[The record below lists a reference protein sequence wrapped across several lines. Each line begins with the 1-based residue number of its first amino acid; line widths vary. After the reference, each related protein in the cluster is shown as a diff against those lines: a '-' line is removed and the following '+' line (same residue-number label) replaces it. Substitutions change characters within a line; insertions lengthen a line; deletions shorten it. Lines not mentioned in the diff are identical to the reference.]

1 MTYENPI
8 LPGFYPDPSICR
20 VGEDYYLVNSSFE
33 FFPGVPLWHSRDLL
47 HWEQLGY
54 VLTRESQL
62 PLVDCRTSGG
72 IFAPTIRYHDGRFY
86 MITTNVTGGGNFFVW
101 TDDIRGEWSDPIWI
115 DHQGIDPSLF
125 WDADG
130 KVYYTGTHTDENGNN
145 CIGQFE
151 IDLETGAKLSETKGI
166 WYGTGGKCPEG
177 PHMYRI
183 GNWYYLMIAE
193 GGTEY
198 GHMETIAR
206 SRSVWGPFES
216 CPHNPILT
224 HRNAHRVEFQALGHA
239 DLVETPEGKWW
250 MVFHGIRPSVF
261 MLHHTG
267 RETMIAPVTWDE
279 NGWPVVYGGK
289 EIQPIMTAEG
299 EGDVRVARS
308 WHDDFNTAAPA
319 PRWSYLRTPDRM
331 KYTFDKSGVTLRG
344 SEATLDEL
352 KTVTF
357 FGVRQQQFGL
367 NYTTEMTLS
376 GDGKAGMTV
385 FHTNEHHYELFAER
399 KNGGMEVTLRRRVV
413 DMLIE
418 SEPVFF
424 PGTDTLTL
432 CIKANRL
439 RYTFLAGKAG
449 EEMKEIGTGSTQLLS
464 TECMNCTFTG
474 CFVGLTAQGD
484 CEAKYRYFDVSVPA
498 NE

>member
-47 HWEQLGY
+47 HWEQFGY

-86 MITTNVTGGGNFFVW
+86 MITTNVTGGNFFVW

-115 DHQGIDPSLF
+115 NHQGIDPSLF

-151 IDLETGAKLSETKGI
+151 IDLETGAKLSETKCI

-319 PRWSYLRTPDRM
+319 PRWSYLRTLDRM

-399 KNGGMEVTLRRRVV
+399 KNGGMDVTLRRRVV

-424 PGTDTLTL
+424 PETDTLTL

>member
-1 MTYENPI
+1 M
-8 LPGFYPDPSICR
+8 
-20 VGEDYYLVNSSFE
+20 
-33 FFPGVPLWHSRDLL
+33 
-47 HWEQLGY
+47 
-54 VLTRESQL
+54 
-62 PLVDCRTSGG
+62 
-72 IFAPTIRYHDGRFY
+72 
-86 MITTNVTGGGNFFVW
+86 
-101 TDDIRGEWSDPIWI
+101 
-115 DHQGIDPSLF
+115 LF
-125 WDADG
+125 
-130 KVYYTGTHTDENGNN
+130 
-145 CIGQFE
+145 
-151 IDLETGAKLSETKGI
+151 
-166 WYGTGGKCPEG
+166 
-177 PHMYRI
+177 
-183 GNWYYLMIAE
+183 
-193 GGTEY
+193 
-198 GHMETIAR
+198 R
-206 SRSVWGPFES
+206 S
-216 CPHNPILT
+216 
-224 HRNAHRVEFQALGHA
+224 
-239 DLVETPEGKWW
+239 
-250 MVFHGIRPSVF
+250 
-261 MLHHTG
+261 
-267 RETMIAPVTWDE
+267 
-279 NGWPVVYGGK
+279 
-289 EIQPIMTAEG
+289 
-299 EGDVRVARS
+299 
-308 WHDDFNTAAPA
+308 
-319 PRWSYLRTPDRM
+319 
-331 KYTFDKSGVTLRG
+331 TFDKSGVTLRG

-424 PGTDTLTL
+424 PETDTLTL

>member
-1 MTYENPI
+1 
-8 LPGFYPDPSICR
+8 
-20 VGEDYYLVNSSFE
+20 
-33 FFPGVPLWHSRDLL
+33 
-47 HWEQLGY
+47 
-54 VLTRESQL
+54 
-62 PLVDCRTSGG
+62 
-72 IFAPTIRYHDGRFY
+72 
-86 MITTNVTGGGNFFVW
+86 
-101 TDDIRGEWSDPIWI
+101 
-115 DHQGIDPSLF
+115 
-125 WDADG
+125 
-130 KVYYTGTHTDENGNN
+130 
-145 CIGQFE
+145 
-151 IDLETGAKLSETKGI
+151 
-166 WYGTGGKCPEG
+166 
-177 PHMYRI
+177 MYRI

-267 RETMIAPVTWDE
+267 RETMIAPVTWEE

-308 WHDDFNTAAPA
+308 WHDDFNTAAPE

-432 CIKANRL
+432 CIQANRL

>member
-1 MTYENPI
+1 
-8 LPGFYPDPSICR
+8 
-20 VGEDYYLVNSSFE
+20 
-33 FFPGVPLWHSRDLL
+33 
-47 HWEQLGY
+47 
-54 VLTRESQL
+54 
-62 PLVDCRTSGG
+62 
-72 IFAPTIRYHDGRFY
+72 
-86 MITTNVTGGGNFFVW
+86 
-101 TDDIRGEWSDPIWI
+101 
-115 DHQGIDPSLF
+115 
-125 WDADG
+125 
-130 KVYYTGTHTDENGNN
+130 
-145 CIGQFE
+145 
-151 IDLETGAKLSETKGI
+151 
-166 WYGTGGKCPEG
+166 
-177 PHMYRI
+177 
-183 GNWYYLMIAE
+183 
-193 GGTEY
+193 
-198 GHMETIAR
+198 
-206 SRSVWGPFES
+206 
-216 CPHNPILT
+216 
-224 HRNAHRVEFQALGHA
+224 
-239 DLVETPEGKWW
+239 
-250 MVFHGIRPSVF
+250 
-261 MLHHTG
+261 
-267 RETMIAPVTWDE
+267 MIAPVTWDE

-352 KTVTF
+352 KTVIF

-424 PGTDTLTL
+424 PETDTLTL

-439 RYTFLAGKAG
+439 RYTFLAGKA
-449 EEMKEIGTGSTQLLS
+449 LS
-464 TECMNCTFTG
+464 
-474 CFVGLTAQGD
+474 LIHI
-484 CEAKYRYFDVSVPA
+484 
-498 NE
+498 